1 MLKRLL
7 LLTSII
13 LILFLQLVVCASA
26 ENIAELPAGYELE
39 ENGLIRVNDNGNYGY
54 IDKNGK
60 TIIPICYEHLNY
72 YSDDSDYLIA
82 KFNGAWGVLNKS
94 GGTVIPFEY
103 QDIRTWDEIFVAQK
117 NNKYGAIDTEG
128 KITIPFVY
136 DCIYEGSENLAAA
149 RIGDTYSYINKYGN
163 AIAPFIYENAYFYK
177 FQNGMVLVEKD
188 GKLGAINQYGDV
200 VVPIKYAL
208 PRTGDIPVGA
218 GNEFKDSRLAVLRS
232 GKCGFIDE
240 QGKEVIE
247 LKYDFVQDFEEGLAR
262 VKLNDK
268 WGFVDTNGNEIIPI
282 IYDEAFDFHNGIAK
296 VNLNGKYG
304 FIDAENNI
312 LLPLEYDF
320 IGDLHENIY
329 RVRKNEKYGYFN
341 EEFKSITP
349 IIYEGASFFVNGY
362 ATVKKNNKWGAI
374 DSKGNVII
382 PLEYSGLGD
391 FGDGLFAAKG
401 ENGKWGYIDLDNQLV
416 IPYEYKYA
424 MPFTDGFAEVSFFGF
439 GYEIGMINKSNVVVI
454 PFLYND
460 ISNNGN
466 AIVCN
471 YGEKTYVRVN
481 HYISMNINNPVMN
494 VDATEKYIDVDK
506 NVVPVIIGG
515 RTMLP
520 IRAIIETMGGEI
532 LWDEMT
538 QAITIRYNNN
548 LIVLNL
554 NQYIANVN
562 GQNKTLEVAPTV
574 LNGRTVLPLRFVA
587 ENLGCDVFWENNTQR
602 VLITY

>member
-7 LLTSII
+7 LLMSII
-13 LILFLQLVVCASA
+13 LILFLQLVECVSA
-26 ENIAELPAGYELE
+26 ENIAELPAGYKLE

-54 IDKNGK
+54 INKSGK
-60 TIIPICYEHLNY
+60 IIIPIRYEHLNY

-94 GGTVIPFEY
+94 GDIVIPFEY
-103 QDIRTWDEIFVAQK
+103 QDIRTWDEIFVAKK
-117 NNKYGAIDTEG
+117 NHKYGAVDTDG

-188 GKLGAINQYGDV
+188 GKLGAINKYGDV

-218 GNEFKDSRLAVLRS
+218 GNEFKDGRLAVLRS
-232 GKCGFIDE
+232 GKYGFVDE

-247 LKYDFVQDFEEGLAR
+247 LKYDFVKDFEEGLAR
-262 VKLNDK
+262 VNLNDK

-282 IYDEAFDFHNGIAK
+282 IYDEVFNFHNGKAK

-304 FIDAENNI
+304 FIDTKNNI

-320 IGDLHENIY
+320 IGDLHENRY
-329 RVRKNEKYGYFN
+329 CVRRNDKYGYIDQELN
-341 EEFKSITP
+341 L
-349 IIYEGASFFVNGY
+349 IIPTTYEGASFFVNGY
-362 ATVKKNNKWGAI
+362 ATVKKNNRWGAI
-374 DSKGNVII
+374 DVQGNIVI
-382 PLEYSGLGD
+382 PFEYSGLGD
-391 FGDGLFAAKG
+391 YGDGLFAAIG
-401 ENGKWGYIDLDNQLV
+401 NNGKWGYVDLDNQLV
-416 IPYEYKYA
+416 IPYEYKYV
-424 MPFTDGFAEVSFFGF
+424 MPFVDGFAEVSSFGF
-439 GYEIGMINKSNVVVI
+439 GYETGMINKSNFAVVPLI
-454 PFLYND
+454 YND
-460 ISNNGN
+460 ISNYGN
-466 AIVCN
+466 TIVCN
-471 YGEKTYVRVN
+471 YGEKTYIRVN

-494 VDATEKYIDVDK
+494 VDSTEKYIDVDK
-506 NVVPVIIGG
+506 NVVPIIIGG

-520 IRAIIETMGGEI
+520 IRAIIETMGGQI
-532 LWDEMT
+532 LWDEVT

-548 LIVLNL
+548 LIILHL
-554 NQYIANVN
+554 NQLTANVN
-562 GQNKTLEVAPTV
+562 GRNKTMEVAPTV

-587 ENLGCDVFWENNTQR
+587 ENLGCDVFWGNSTQK